1 MMNLSRALRLALSAA
16 LLSGSLPLPAA
27 ANVGRVA
34 VVVPGASA
42 NVGAAGA
49 ARGPALLSGPSG
61 LALSAPSL
69 APSAL
74 IPALNAHALAAGPL
88 AAAPVAPAL
97 SAPSAA
103 PFAAPAAGLKAASA
117 APAAALAAPASAP
130 DHKTVIAGVETAVT
144 ELQGAKH
151 NGPTASPA
159 VLDRLF
165 EGFARRE
172 ATSDAP
178 AVSGSASAAPA
189 RLAPASAKSAAADGP
204 RWVLTGEQPAQP
216 KSSWKRTFSVG
227 YVAAVGSLVATMLI
241 VGVAQALGHV
251 LHPNYASPAEGLSDP
266 SLIQA
271 GVLFVAASIM
281 APIAEEIIFRAGIQG
296 GLSKVTKF
304 LRLGSFVI
312 PAVLGSL
319 IFVAVHETAD
329 PVLFGARLVGALLF
343 AYVYQKEGMLASM
356 AMHFFHNGLLTAP
369 IFAAAIVG
377 ALGVGGA
384 AAGLL
389 SFGIMGAGLVAAVVY
404 FIKSWKLLRSQRED
418 IKSGALAPKAFT
430 AAHGWWALVL
440 MTLGFNFLMPNPI
453 WLLGAVGIAPW
464 LIYKRI
470 KG

>member
-1 MMNLSRALRLALSAA
+1 MMNLSRALRLGLSAL
-16 LLSGSLPLPAA
+16 LLSASFPLSASAAIGS
-27 ANVGRVA
+27 VRVA
-34 VVVPGASA
+34 VPAVSGNAGV
-42 NVGAAGA
+42 AGA
-49 ARGPALLSGPSG
+49 VRGAVSLGGSSA

-69 APSAL
+69 APTAV
-74 IPALNAHALAAGPL
+74 IPALNAHAIAAGAPL
-88 AAAPVAPAL
+88 AASPAAA
-97 SAPSAA
+97 SFAAPSAA
-103 PFAAPAAGLKAASA
+103 PAAAGLKAASA
-117 APAAALAAPASAP
+117 APAAAP

-165 EGFARRE
+165 EGLERRE
-172 ATSDAP
+172 AASDAP
-178 AVSGSASAAPA
+178 SVSGSASAAPA
-189 RLAPASAKSAAADGP
+189 RLAPASAKSAAAADGP
-204 RWVLTGEQPAQP
+204 RWVLTGEQPASP

-227 YVAAVGSLVATMLI
+227 YLGAVASLVATMAI
-241 VGVAQALGHV
+241 VGTAQALGYV
-251 LHPNYASPAEGLSDP
+251 LHPNYASPADGLADP

-377 ALGVGGA
+377 ALGIGGA

-389 SFGIMGAGLVAAVVY
+389 SFGIMGAGVVAAVAYV
-404 FIKSWKLLRSQRED
+404 IKSWKLLRSQRED
-418 IKSGALAPKAFT
+418 VKSGALTPKAFT
-430 AAHGWWALVL
+430 PAMGWWSMMALL
-440 MTLGFNFLMPNPI
+440 FGFSFLMPNI
-453 WLLGAVGIAPW
+453 FWLAGAVALMPW
-464 LIYKRI
+464 LVYK
-470 KG
+470 KLKS